1 MLQHGWPRGYYA
13 KWNTLDKDKYSVL
26 QFVYG
31 IKKKTNHKHNKTE
44 TESLILRTNMWLPEG
59 SGSRDE
65 GNRQGRLRGTDFQL
79 QNKWVMGMEY
89 TRRGIQ

>member
-1 MLQHGWPRGYYA
+1 MLNGIRWT
-13 KWNTLDKDKYSVL
+13 KTNTLYYNL
-26 QFVYG
+26 YMEL
-31 IKKKTNHKHNKTE
+31 KKKTNHKHNKTE

-79 QNKWVMGMEY
+79 QNK
-89 TRRGIQ
+89 